1 MSALTPAGVL
11 VGAVLSKKSV
21 NSFFSA
27 FFYLP
32 SLVIC
37 ESLHP
42 DHLIKSLPTT
52 TSPRKKKEKEK
63 ILCSQFKRVSQGDGR
78 KSHSQISRDR
88 DWVAGLDLPEFL
100 FLVVLDRESPR

>member
-1 MSALTPAGVL
+1 MHTSQSPFCDCGSVSALTPAGVL

-42 DHLIKSLPTT
+42 DHLIESLPTT
-52 TSPRKKKEKEK
+52 TSLRKKKKK
-63 ILCSQFKRVSQGDGR
+63 KRYSAANSNLFPKGMTGKAIPR
-78 KSHSQISRDR
+78 FPETGT
-88 DWVAGLDLPEFL
+88 GLQD
-100 FLVVLDRESPR
+100 